1 MIKTSIR
8 VEDKIIINIY
18 VLNRAPKYMKQK
30 LTELKE
36 EIYHSTITV
45 GEIHIKLSIMDYRTA
60 KQKTNKETEDYSSTI
75 MRVNGHL

>member
-60 KQKTNKETEDYSSTI
+60 KQKTNKET
-75 MRVNGHL
+75 RL

>member
-1 MIKTSIR
+1 
-8 VEDKIIINIY
+8 
-18 VLNRAPKYMKQK
+18 MKQK